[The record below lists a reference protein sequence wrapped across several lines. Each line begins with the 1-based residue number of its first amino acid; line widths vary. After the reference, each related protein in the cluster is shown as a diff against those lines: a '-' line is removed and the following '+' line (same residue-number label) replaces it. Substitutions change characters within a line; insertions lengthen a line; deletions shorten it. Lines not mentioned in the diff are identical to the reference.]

1 MPFETLTRIGI
12 LISGRG
18 SNMLALD
25 DAVRERL
32 IPNAQIVL
40 VISDKKEATG
50 LARARERGLKTV
62 VLERRG
68 LSREEHE
75 RAILA
80 ALQEHEVQLVCLAGF
95 MRLLSSQFINAF
107 PGPILNIHPSLL
119 PAFPG
124 LDAQQQA
131 LAHGVKWSGCTVHM
145 VDENLDAGPI
155 VAQRAVPVL
164 PDDTIDTLSERI
176 LEQEHQV
183 YAEAVAL
190 IASGNYEIIGRR
202 VVSKIRLSDDR

>member
-1 MPFETLTRIGI
+1 
-12 LISGRG
+12 
-18 SNMLALD
+18 MLALD
-25 DAVRERL
+25 DAVRKGL
-32 IPNAQIVL
+32 IPDSKIVL
-40 VISDKKEATG
+40 VISDQKEAPG
-50 LARARERGLKTV
+50 LARANDRGLTTF

-75 RAILA
+75 RQILA
-80 ALQEHEVQLVCLAGF
+80 ALNDHEVQIVCLAGY
-95 MRLLSSQFINAF
+95 MRLLSSHFIKTF

-124 LDAQQQA
+124 LDAQEQA
-131 LAHGVKWSGCTVHM
+131 LDHGVKWSGCTVHL

-164 PDDTIDTLSERI
+164 PDDTIETLSARI
-176 LEQEHQV
+176 LEQEHHL
-183 YAEAVAL
+183 YPEAVAV

-202 VVSKIRLSDDR
+202 VITKQ